1 MVQFDL
7 AVMDVAKKLDE
18 RKALDII
25 IIDISRTSI
34 LADTFIVCSGT
45 NPNMLRM
52 LADEAEKTMKEH
64 GIPLRRVEGYREG
77 RWIVCDFGGLMVH
90 IFHKEERKFY
100 EIERLWRTE
109 DNYLNYKGQTE
120 E

>member
-1 MVQFDL
+1 MVQFDQ

-52 LADEAEKTMKEH
+52 LAD
-64 GIPLRRVEGYREG
+64 
-77 RWIVCDFGGLMVH
+77 
-90 IFHKEERKFY
+90 
-100 EIERLWRTE
+100 
-109 DNYLNYKGQTE
+109 
-120 E
+120 